1 MITDRQ
7 TRLLRQKRMEG
18 KTQETAAAK
27 AGMSVR
33 SARKWQSGPLPSQAK
48 PEHRWRTRPD
58 PFDGVWEDEIEPLL
72 RNDPTG
78 KLKATTIIDWLAEQ
92 HPGRFSASQLR
103 TLQRRLQ
110 DWRALHGPDREVY
123 FPQVHPPGREAQF
136 DFTHCGELKVTIA
149 GQSYPHLLFQ
159 LILSHSGWRYAEV
172 AAGETFLALQQ
183 GLQNALWTLG
193 GVPEVVRSDNTSAAT
208 HELRSS
214 RGRALNDNY
223 AALLEH
229 YGLRST
235 RINPGQSHENG
246 IAEHAHYRLKD
257 AIDQALML
265 RGSRD
270 FHTTDDYADF
280 VRQMVERRNRLVEG
294 KLEQEMPCLG
304 PLPPAPVPEYA
315 NYQSKVRRWCT
326 IQVAG
331 HSYSVPSRLIGK
343 EVQIRLYADWVEVY
357 YKGHLVERME
367 RVRGEGEANVNYRH
381 VIGSLVRKPGAFAR
395 YRFREQLFPTM
406 HFRLTYDALREW
418 RGERADVEYVRIL
431 HLAASTMAATV
442 DSALSLLLEAGES
455 FDYAEVRDL
464 AEPKVPEAPVLT
476 LVWEAGPENLRPL
489 AHGQPGHGGGVR
501 MTDTSVMQ
509 DRIGQLCGQFK
520 LPTMGAQS
528 VARFTAAGHGDA
540 LATFLEVLEQE
551 AEDRRH
557 RRINRLRRESRLP
570 SGKTWETFEHD
581 RVPLALRQQLDHLA
595 QGSFVERGVNVLA
608 FGLPGTGKTHA
619 LCALGHRLVEA
630 GHSVLFAP
638 AYRLVQE
645 LLAAKRDLDLPR
657 QLRKLDNFD
666 FLLLDD
672 LGYLPQGAEES
683 EVLFTL
689 IAERYERRSLG
700 ITSNL
705 VFSEWE
711 RIFANPMATAA
722 AIDRVVHHSV
732 ILEFDVPSYRTDAA
746 QQRGQAEEVN
756 RQN

>member
-1 MITDRQ
+1 
-7 TRLLRQKRMEG
+7 MEG

-110 DWRALHGPDREVY
+110 DWRALHGPDQEVY

-193 GVPEVVRSDNTSAAT
+193 GVPEVVRSDNTAAAT

-223 AALLEH
+223 AALLDH

-246 IAEHAHYRLKD
+246 VAEHAHYRLKD
-257 AIDQALML
+257 AIDQALIL

-270 FHTTDDYADF
+270 FDTVDDYASF
-280 VRQMVERRNRLVEG
+280 VRQMVERRNRLVQG
-294 KLEQEMPCLG
+294 KLEQELLCLRS
-304 PLPPAPVPEYA
+304 LPPAPVPEYV
-315 NYQSKVRRWCT
+315 NYQSKVRKWCT

-357 YKGHLVERME
+357 YQGHRVERME

-406 HFRLTYDALREW
+406 HFRLTYDALRQW

-431 HLAASTMAATV
+431 HLTATTMAATV

-464 AEPKVPEAPVLT
+464 AEPKVPEAPM
-476 LVWEAGPENLRPL
+476 LVWEAGPENLRPP
-489 AHGQPGHGGGVR
+489 AHGQPGGGGGVR

-570 SGKTWETFEHD
+570 SGKTWETFEHG
-581 RVPLALRQQLDHLA
+581 RVPLALRQQLDQLA

-619 LCALGHRLVEA
+619 RCALGHRLVEA

-732 ILEFDVPSYRTDAA
+732 ILEFDVPSYRTNAA
-746 QQRGQAEEVN
+746 QQRGQAKEVN